1 MDTVILGASGLVGS
15 ALVRRF
21 GEEGLDVLGTYYP
34 TPTDET
40 NTQIDVT
47 NEQALSKL
55 IADCD
60 PDIVINAAAFVD
72 VDACELERNRAWAV
86 NVTGTRNAAA
96 AAAKADAHFIYIS
109 TDYVFGG
116 GSNEAPYVETDPP
129 CPINYYGATKRAGEQ
144 VGLRVGEVPVVG
156 EHERRVLGGFGIA
169 GGCTVLVELDHGA
182 IAGAL
187 VEHHVQSHT
196 ADADARRGLRGLV
209 ADGIVAVF
217 QRRPHQR
224 RGRPL
229 VRVEVP
235 HRRPVDGDGKL
246 VLDDEVDLHV
256 VAQPVARQERR
267 VQTSTEQVQPPG
279 LARERVQREVGRCG
293 NVVAADDELSHIV
306 WCGWCGFSR
315 VEPALER
322 RR

>member
-21 GEEGLDVLGTYYP
+21 GEEGLDVLGTYYT

-47 NEQALSKL
+47 NEQAVSKL

-144 VGLRVGEVPVVG
+144 AARIHPKSMILRSSVIYGTSSNNFLTWALAKLRDEKCLDIVDDQISSPTYAPDIAEACLRVW
-156 EHERRVLGGFGIA
+156 RQGITGLFHAA
-169 GGCTVLVELDHGA
+169 GPESLSRYEFTKRLAEAHGY
-182 IAGAL
+182 
-187 VEHHVQSHT
+187 
-196 ADADARRGLRGLV
+196 D
-209 ADGIVAVF
+209 
-217 QRRPHQR
+217 
-224 RGRPL
+224 
-229 VRVEVP
+229 
-235 HRRPVDGDGKL
+235 
-246 VLDDEVDLHV
+246 
-256 VAQPVARQERR
+256 
-267 VQTSTEQVQPPG
+267 
-279 LARERVQREVGRCG
+279 
-293 NVVAADDELSHIV
+293 
-306 WCGWCGFSR
+306 SR
-315 VEPALER
+315 VVNPISTAEAGQQAARPYNSTLDSTNLYDRINYEFQDCKSGIEACGL
-322 RR
+322 